1 MRQSMAHARMVFTIG
16 LAMIIT
22 AAMMIHGRLRLVM
35 LSVTIGCV

>member
-16 LAMIIT
+16 LPMMVT
-22 AAMMIHGRLRLVM
+22 AAMMIHEQLRLVM